1 MWNHPLMLAIVYLT
15 ITLSIGW
22 LFTNTILYLL

>member
-1 MWNHPLMLAIVYLT
+1 MWNHPLMLAVAYLT

-22 LFTNTILYLL
+22 LFTKAILYML

>member
-1 MWNHPLMLAIVYLT
+1 MWNQPLMLVVIYLT

-22 LFTNTILYLL
+22 LWSIAILNWL

>member
-1 MWNHPLMLAIVYLT
+1 MWNQPLMLVVIYLT

-22 LFTNTILYLL
+22 LFTIALLYLL

>member
-1 MWNHPLMLAIVYLT
+1 MWNQPLMLVAIYLT

-22 LFTNTILYLL
+22 LWSIAILYWL

>member
-1 MWNHPLMLAIVYLT
+1 MWNHPLMLTFVYLT

-22 LFTNTILYLL
+22 LFTIGILHSL

>member
-1 MWNHPLMLAIVYLT
+1 MWSHPLMLAVVYLT

-22 LFTNTILYLL
+22 LFTMAILELL

>member
-1 MWNHPLMLAIVYLT
+1 MWNQPLMLVVIYLT

-22 LFTNTILYLL
+22 LYTIALLYWL

>member
-1 MWNHPLMLAIVYLT
+1 MWSHPLMLAIVYLA

-22 LFTNTILYLL
+22 LFTIAILELL

>member
-1 MWNHPLMLAIVYLT
+1 MWNHPLMLAVVYLT

-22 LFTNTILYLL
+22 LFTIAILELL

>member
-1 MWNHPLMLAIVYLT
+1 MWNHPLMLAIIYLT

-22 LFTNTILYLL
+22 FFTVAILDLL

>member
-1 MWNHPLMLAIVYLT
+1 MWNQPLMLVMIYLT

-22 LFTNTILYLL
+22 LWSTAILYWL

>member
-1 MWNHPLMLAIVYLT
+1 MWNNPLMLTVIYLT

-22 LFTNTILYLL
+22 LFSIAILYWL

>member
-1 MWNHPLMLAIVYLT
+1 MWSQPLMLVVIYLI

-22 LFTNTILYLL
+22 LYTIALIYWL

>member
-1 MWNHPLMLAIVYLT
+1 MWNQPLILAVIYLT

-22 LFTNTILYLL
+22 LWSFAILYWL